1 MSLPCCRLE
10 EMADPLQV
18 IRDAVAQAPEA
29 EMPQT
34 RRLLE
39 AYGEKKAQTGKV
51 GVKQKRKETN
61 MLASQCKRAWKQERH
76 LLTLPKVLCRSKI
89 VDIQLSRQVVAQGE
103 CERCVFTIVIII
115 ILKGG

>member
-1 MSLPCCRLE
+1 MILPCRLE
-10 EMADPLQV
+10 EMSDPLQV
-18 IRDAVAQAPEA
+18 IRDAVAEAPEA
-29 EMPQT
+29 EMPGT
-34 RRLLE
+34 RLLLE

-51 GVKQKRKETN
+51 SRGQKRKEIAT
-61 MLASQCKRAWKQERH
+61 LAYQCKRAWKKERH
-76 LLTLPKVLCRSKI
+76 LLTLPKVLCKI